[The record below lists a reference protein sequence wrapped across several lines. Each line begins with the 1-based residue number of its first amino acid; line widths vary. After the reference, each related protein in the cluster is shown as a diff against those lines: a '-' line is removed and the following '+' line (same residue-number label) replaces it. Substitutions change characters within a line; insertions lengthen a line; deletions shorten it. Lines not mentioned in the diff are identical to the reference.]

1 MPGRIKVL
9 FLCTRNSCRSQM
21 AEAIL
26 RRIAGDR
33 FDVFSAGLDPS
44 DIDDRTRSVMAEIG
58 LDLEGQYSKS
68 VEEYLGRMHFG
79 YLITVCDSADQ
90 SCPAVFPGM
99 GTRLHWSFED
109 PAAVHGTSEEEMTA
123 FREVRDQIAA
133 TIADWI
139 VSVP

>member
-1 MPGRIKVL
+1 MPGRINVL

-26 RRIAGDR
+26 RHTAGDR
-33 FDVFSAGLDPS
+33 FSVFSAGVDPS
-44 DIDDRTRSVMAEIG
+44 DIDGRTRSVMAEIG
-58 LDLEGQYSKS
+58 FGLDGQYSKS

-79 YLITVCDSADQ
+79 YLITVCDSADE

-99 GTRLHWSFED
+99 GIRLHWSFKD

-123 FREVRDQIAA
+123 FREVRDQIVAK
-133 TIADWI
+133 IADWM